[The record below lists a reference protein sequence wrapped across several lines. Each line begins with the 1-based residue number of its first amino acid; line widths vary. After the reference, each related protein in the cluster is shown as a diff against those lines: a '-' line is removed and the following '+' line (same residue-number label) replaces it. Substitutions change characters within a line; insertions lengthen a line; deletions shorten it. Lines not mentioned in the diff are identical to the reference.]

1 MTDTPEICQV
11 ELRDIAGEPTSLAA
25 HTSKVLLIV
34 NVASKCGFTPHY
46 EGLQELHERYHE
58 RGLVVCG
65 FPSNDFRQQEPG
77 TEDEVQEFCTLNYG
91 VTFPMFAKV
100 HVRGKEMHPLF
111 RLLVDHPRHGGSVK
125 WNFSKFLIDREGEVQ
140 DRFAPFTKPTAKR
153 VTKAIEK
160 ILDQPVAKTT

>member
-1 MTDTPEICQV
+1 MPQYLHEIRANDIEGREICLA
-11 ELRDIAGEPTSLAA
+11 EYAG
-25 HTSKVLLIV
+25 KVLFIV

-77 TEDEVQEFCTLNYG
+77 QEEEILEFCTLNYG

-111 RLLVDHPRHGGSVK
+111 SRLVKHPRHGGSVK

-140 DRFAPFTKPTAKR
+140 DRFAPFTKPTARR
-153 VTKAIEK
+153 VVRAIEK

>member
-1 MTDTPEICQV
+1 MSGTPAIYQM
-11 ELRDIAGEPTSLAA
+11 ELRDIDGAATSLAA
-25 HTSKVLLIV
+25 HADKVLFIV

-77 TEDEVQEFCTLNYG
+77 QGKEILEFCTLNYG

-100 HVRGKEMHPLF
+100 RVRGKEIHPLF

-153 VTKAIEK
+153 VIKAIEK

>member
-1 MTDTPEICQV
+1 MPQYLHEI
-11 ELRDIAGEPTSLAA
+11 RANDIEGREMSLAEHA
-25 HTSKVLLIV
+25 GKVLFIV

-46 EGLQELHERYHE
+46 TGLQELHERYYE

-77 TEDEVQEFCTLNYG
+77 QEEEILEFCTLNYG

-111 RLLVDHPRHGGSVK
+111 SRLVKHPRHGGSVK
-125 WNFSKFLIDREGEVQ
+125 WNFSKFLIDRKGEVQ
-140 DRFAPFTKPTAKR
+140 DRFASFTKPTARR